1 VGQFDGNVEL
11 SPEVYESVDRR
22 IFGMPGPVWTMAL
35 WFGASSVV
43 LTVALLQPMNPN
55 AQGPIR
61 IGVLLYGVC
70 ITVALLVMRARTPGW
85 FLYLQTAA
93 AIVASLWIVYIAI
106 TPTGAVTS
114 SINLIIVAA
123 YMGWWMPRIVAL
135 AFMVYASLGLLLVY
149 AWGERLPTLFV
160 PWLVVTG
167 ASICLL
173 LAFSTLVAHMKRQ
186 LVTDP
191 LTGLLNRSGMVSL
204 VDHRGEAARAVSPR
218 ALMVIDLDQFKAI
231 NDREGHLA
239 GYRTLINFGA
249 ALRSVIRP
257 TDIAFRTGGDEFV
270 LILPQTDT
278 TGAEA
283 LAARLRTTIRLEWS
297 YGLTDWAPGEDFDAA
312 VARADH
318 LMYEQKADRAMRRG
332 AS

>member
-1 VGQFDGNVEL
+1 MGQFDGRVEL

-22 IFGMPGPVWTMAL
+22 ILGMPGPVWTMAL
-35 WFGASSVV
+35 WFGACSIV
-43 LTVALLQPMNPN
+43 LAFALVQPMNPN

-61 IGVLLYGVC
+61 VGMC
-70 ITVALLVMRARTPGW
+70 IYAAAVTAVILILRAGTPGW
-85 FLYLQTAA
+85 FLYVQTAV

-123 YMGWWMPRIVAL
+123 YMGWWMPRVVAL
-135 AFMVYASLGLLLVY
+135 AFMLYASLGLLLVY
-149 AWGERLPTLFV
+149 AWGERLPTLLV
-160 PWLVVTG
+160 PWLVVSA

-173 LAFSTLVAHMKRQ
+173 LAFGTLVAHMKRQ

-204 VDHRGEAARAVSPR
+204 VDHRGEASRAVTPR

-239 GYRTLINFGA
+239 GDRTLVSFGA

-278 TGAEA
+278 AGAEA
-283 LAARLRTTIRLEWS
+283 LAARLRTTISLEWS